1 MSMGDQSGGDASG
14 RRALVA
20 EYVLGLLG
28 SNEHRRVA
36 AMIADDPALQAEERF
51 WTDHFAALDAEF
63 AETPVPPQL
72 LARIEG
78 RLFGQPEPARRWT
91 GFWDSLAF
99 WRVAAAGA
107 AAIAVF
113 AIGANLLRPELSA
126 EALTTQLVAALE
138 AEGSDVRFLA
148 FYDGAGTLRLTA
160 LSGATAADQDLE
172 LWAIEDDSVIS
183 MGVVPIG
190 EAIEVKVSPEI
201 LEHWGEGSSLAL
213 TLEPKGG
220 SPTGVATGPIVAQ
233 GQVTRI

>member
-28 SNEHRRVA
+28 PDEHRRMA
-36 AMIADDPALQAEERF
+36 EMIADDRTLQEEEHF
-51 WTDHFAALDAEF
+51 WTSSFAALDAEF
-63 AETPVPPQL
+63 AEAPVPARL

-78 RLFGQPEPARRWT
+78 RLFGQPEPARGW
-91 GFWDSLAF
+91 GSFWDSLAF
-99 WRVAAAGA
+99 WRAVAAGA